1 MKRSHKLTMITA
13 LFIAALIAL
22 VLLVRVCFYKPK
34 ADAQSKKLQVVCTTS
49 IITDALKNIGA
60 DCIEVTGLMGP
71 GVDPHLYKARES
83 DVQALANADI
93 IFYNGLHLEGKMA
106 SLLANMRD
114 NVQTVALSDALT
126 DEELLKTNFAGMH
139 DPHIWHDVSRWIKV
153 IEYINE
159 ILCAFDNAC
168 DDSYEKNSQNYVAQ
182 LKQLDTYVKKQVDQI
197 DREDRILVTAH
208 DAFSYFG
215 DAYGFTVIGLQGI
228 STDAEVGTRDIQNLV
243 RYIVKHKIPALFV
256 ESSIPKRNIE
266 AVQKAVEAHGRQVAI
281 GPELYSDALGAPH
294 SQTGTYVGMVTHD
307 ITAMV
312 TALRSPE

>member
-1 MKRSHKLTMITA
+1 MKRSHKLTMITT
-13 LFIAALIAL
+13 LFIAAFIAL
-22 VLLVRVCFYKPK
+22 VLLSRISFYKPI
-34 ADAQSKKLQVVCTTS
+34 AGERSKKLQVVGTTS
-49 IITDALKNIGA
+49 IITDALKNIGG
-60 DCIEVTGLMGP
+60 DRIEVTGLMGP

-114 NVQTVALSDALT
+114 NVQTVALSDALA

-182 LKQLDTYVKKQVDQI
+182 LKQLDAYVKEQVASI
-197 DREDRILVTAH
+197 APKDRILVTAH

-215 DAYGFTVIGLQGI
+215 NAYGFTVIGLQGI
-228 STDAEVGTRDIQNLV
+228 STDSEVGTRDIQNLV
-243 RYIVKHKIPALFV
+243 RYIVKNKIPALFI

-266 AVQKAVEAHGRQVAI
+266 AVQKAVQSYGRNVAL
-281 GPELYSDALGAPH
+281 GPELYSDALGAPQ
-294 SQTGTYVGMVTHD
+294 SLAGTYIGMITHNID
-307 ITAMV
+307 AIV
-312 TALRSPE
+312 SVLRSPE